1 MNINEVPN
9 PNWYVDNGAT
19 IDMTNDPGNLISY
32 SSYTG
37 NEKIFGG
44 DGVGL
49 SISHAGNIVMHSS
62 P

>member
-1 MNINEVPN
+1 
-9 PNWYVDNGAT
+9 
-19 IDMTNDPGNLISY
+19 MTNDPGNLISY